1 MINHYCRDNA
11 CIVLYN
17 LAKLTIFCVPLLK
30 KYTKKMKRLFLAT
43 LIILT
48 LASCHKRAEYKKSAG
63 KIFGTYYAITYQ
75 SSEDLSMG
83 MKEVM
88 DNVNNSLSTFNKNSV
103 ISKINSNEDVV
114 LDSLFINMFTKAIE
128 ISELTEGAF
137 DITVAPLVN
146 AWGFGFKPNEE
157 KQWLSAAEVDSIKQF
172 VGYKKVWIEGEKVVK
187 SDPRVQLDA
196 SAIAKGYGCDLV
208 AEYLR
213 AMGCENFMVDIGG
226 ELVISGVNP
235 NGKKWRVGVSKPE
248 NTTDANVV
256 EVLEITDCAVAT
268 SGNYRQFYYTEDGM
282 VGHTIDPRT
291 GRPAVNNIV
300 SATIIAP
307 TCMEADAL
315 ATAAM
320 VVSDSTV
327 IKSWGRETY
336 LQYK

>member
-1 MINHYCRDNA
+1 
-11 CIVLYN
+11 
-17 LAKLTIFCVPLLK
+17 
-30 KYTKKMKRLFLAT
+30 MKRLILAT
-43 LIILT
+43 LIVFT
-48 LASCHKRAEYKKSAG
+48 LVSCNQRAEYKKSAG

-75 SSEDLSMG
+75 SSEDLSSG
-83 MKEVM
+83 MREVM
-88 DNVNNSLSTFNKNSV
+88 DGVNNSLSTFNKNSV
-103 ISKINSNEDVV
+103 ISKINNNEEVV
-114 LDSLFINMFTKAIE
+114 LDTLFTNMFAKAME
-128 ISELTEGAF
+128 ISVLTGGAF

-146 AWGFGFKPNEE
+146 AWGFGFDPSSDK
-157 KQWLSAAEVDSIKQF
+157 KWLSAAEIDSIKQF
-172 VGYKKVWIEGEKVVK
+172 VGYKKVWIEDGKVVK
-187 SDPRVQLDA
+187 SDPRVMLDA

-208 AEYLR
+208 SEYLR
-213 AMGCENFMVDIGG
+213 AKGCKNFMVDIGG
-226 ELVISGVNP
+226 ELVVSGVNP

-248 NTTDANVV
+248 NTTENNVV
-256 EVLEITDCAVAT
+256 EVLEVTDCAVAT
-268 SGNYRQFYYTEDGM
+268 SGNYRQFYQTEDGM

-320 VVSDSTV
+320 VISDSTV

>member
-1 MINHYCRDNA
+1 
-11 CIVLYN
+11 
-17 LAKLTIFCVPLLK
+17 
-30 KYTKKMKRLFLAT
+30 MKRLILAT
-43 LIILT
+43 LIIFT
-48 LASCHKRAEYKKSAG
+48 LVSCNKRAEYKKSAG

-75 SSEDLSMG
+75 YSEDLSSG
-83 MKEVM
+83 MREVM
-88 DNVNNSLSTFNKNSV
+88 DGVNNSLSTFNKNSV
-103 ISKINSNEDVV
+103 ISKINNNEEVV
-114 LDSLFINMFTKAIE
+114 LDTLFTNMFNKAME
-128 ISELTEGAF
+128 ISELTGGAF

-146 AWGFGFKPNEE
+146 AWGFGFDPSSDK
-157 KQWLSAAEVDSIKQF
+157 KWLSAVEIDSIKQF
-172 VGYKKVWIEGEKVVK
+172 VGYKKVWIEDSVVVK
-187 SDPRVQLDA
+187 ADPRVRLDA

-213 AMGCENFMVDIGG
+213 AKGCQNFMVDIGG
-226 ELVISGVNP
+226 ELVVAGVNP

-248 NTTDANVV
+248 NTTDASVV
-256 EVLEITDCAVAT
+256 EVLEVTDCAVAT
-268 SGNYRQFYYTEDGM
+268 SGNYRQFYQTEDGM

-320 VVSDSTV
+320 VVSDST
-327 IKSWGRETY
+327 IINSWGRETL